1 MARVR
6 EFDEAEALEKA
17 MRLFWQKGYSDT
29 SVRDLVEHTGVAHA
43 GLYTAFGGKR
53 ELYQATLDH
62 YNLTYG
68 NLLFGPME
76 KPDACRAQVEE
87 FFYFILR
94 AVKSETFQNGCMMC
108 NTAVEFGNDTHG
120 NSGSIDVLAV
130 ASANVERMTT
140 ALENALKR
148 ALANGEVRDDL
159 DPVAMA
165 SFFGTVFYG
174 IAVLSRSKTNPKR
187 IEDTIDM
194 ALATLD

>member
-1 MARVR
+1 MPRVR

-17 MRLFWQKGYSDT
+17 MRLFWQKGYSET

-53 ELYQATLDH
+53 ELYHAALDH
-62 YNLTYG
+62 YDITYG
-68 NLLFGPME
+68 NMLFGPME

-94 AVKSETFQNGCMMC
+94 AVKAEKFQNGCMMC
-108 NTAVEFGNDTHG
+108 NTAVEFGNDEQ
-120 NSGSIDVLAV
+120 DVLSV
-130 ASANVERMTT
+130 ASANVDRMTS

-148 ALANGEVRDDL
+148 AHANGEVRDDL
-159 DPVAMA
+159 DPVVTA
-165 SFFGTVFYG
+165 SFFGSVFYG
-174 IAVLSRSKTNPKR
+174 IAVLSRSKADPKR

>member
-1 MARVR
+1 MPRVR

-17 MRLFWQKGYSDT
+17 MRLFWQKGYSET

-53 ELYQATLDH
+53 ELYQTALNH
-62 YNLTYG
+62 YDITYG
-68 NLLFGPME
+68 NMLFGPME

-94 AVKSETFQNGCMMC
+94 AVKAEKFQNGCMMC
-108 NTAVEFGNDTHG
+108 NTAVEFGNDEQG
-120 NSGSIDVLAV
+120 VLSV
-130 ASANVERMTT
+130 ASANVERMTS

-148 ALANGEVRDDL
+148 ALADGEVRDNL
-159 DPVAMA
+159 DPVATA
-165 SFFGTVFYG
+165 SFFCSVFYG
-174 IAVLSRSKTNPKR
+174 IAVLSRSKTDPKR

>member
-17 MRLFWQKGYSDT
+17 MRLFWQKGYSET

-53 ELYQATLDH
+53 ELYQAALDH
-62 YNLTYG
+62 YDITYG
-68 NLLFGPME
+68 NMLFGPME

-94 AVKSETFQNGCMMC
+94 AVKAEKFQNGCMMC
-108 NTAVEFGNDTHG
+108 NTAVEFGNDEQG
-120 NSGSIDVLAV
+120 VLSV
-130 ASANVERMTT
+130 ASANVERMTS

-148 ALANGEVRDDL
+148 AHANGEVRDDL
-159 DPVAMA
+159 DPVATA
-165 SFFGTVFYG
+165 SFFGSVFYG
-174 IAVLSRSKTNPKR
+174 IAVLSRSKTDPKR

>member
-6 EFDEAEALEKA
+6 EFDEVEVLERA
-17 MRLFWQKGYSDT
+17 MRLFWKKGYAET
-29 SVRDLVEHTGVAHA
+29 SVRDLVDYTGVAHA

-53 ELYQATLDH
+53 ELYQASLKH
-62 YNLTYG
+62 YSLTYG

-94 AVKSETFQNGCMMC
+94 AVKAEKFQNGCMMC
-108 NTAVEFGNDTHG
+108 NTAVEFGNDEQ
-120 NSGSIDVLAV
+120 DVLSV
-130 ASANVERMTT
+130 ASANVERMTA
-140 ALENALKR
+140 ALQNALKR
-148 ALANGEVRDDL
+148 ALANGEVRGDL
-159 DPVAMA
+159 DPVATA
-165 SFFGTVFYG
+165 SFFGSVFYG
-174 IAVLSRSKTNPKR
+174 IAVLSRSKADPER